1 MADAGTIADGCHVLP
16 LRVYYEDTDASGIV
30 YYANHLKFV
39 ERARTEMLRRLGMD
53 HPVLLE
59 HFGLVFTVRRCVADY
74 RAPARLDDLL
84 EVRTRLVRLGG
95 ASIDLLQDV
104 TRDGATLVRIE
115 LRLALLDRHMRPAR
129 VPTRLRDLLRPLR
142 STDAGGVSNGGAA
155 LDRGGQRRL

>member
-1 MADAGTIADGCHVLP
+1 MVDAGAIEDGVHVLS

-53 HPVLLE
+53 HSVLLE
-59 HFGLVFTVRRCVADY
+59 RFGLVFAVRRCIADY

-84 EVRTRLVRLGG
+84 DVRTRLARLGG

-104 TRDGATLVRIE
+104 TRDGAVLVGIE
-115 LRLALLDRHMRPAR
+115 VRLALLDRDLRPAR
-129 VPTRLRDLLRPLR
+129 IPIRIRDLLLPLC
-142 STDAGGVSNGGAA
+142 STDAGRVPGGGAT

>member
-1 MADAGTIADGCHVLP
+1 MVDAGAIEDGVHVLS

-59 HFGLVFTVRRCVADY
+59 RFGLVFTVRRCVVDY
-74 RAPARLDDLL
+74 LAPARLDDVL
-84 EVRTRLVRLGG
+84 EVRTRLARLGG
-95 ASIDLLQDV
+95 ASIDLLQDI
-104 TRDGATLVRIE
+104 TREAAVLVRIE
-115 LRLALLDRHMRPAR
+115 LRLALLDRRLRPAR
-129 VPTRLRDLLRPLR
+129 LPTRLRDLLLPLR
-142 STDAGGVSNGGAA
+142 STDAGRTPSGGAA